1 MKKFQFN
8 LESLLKYREY
18 LEHKLKLEVASAVTD
33 VEACKLS
40 IERTKQEQ
48 KKTVQHLSTISET
61 GIDGNTLLRY
71 TEYVSTLEIEIDIRN
86 TELIALRKTLFEK
99 KKQLKKK
106 SIDKKALENLKDLK
120 KEEYHHELN
129 AIIQKESDD
138 MVSIRRTGEQ
148 VKS

>member
-1 MKKFQFN
+1 MKKFQFK
-8 LESLLKYREY
+8 LEALLKYREY
-18 LEHKLKLEVASAVTD
+18 LAHKLKLEVASAVAD

-48 KKTVQHLSTISET
+48 IKTVQHLSTISET

-86 TELIALRKTLFEK
+86 TELITLKEILIEK
-99 KKQLKKK
+99 RNRLKKK
-106 SIDKKALENLKDLK
+106 SIDKKVIENLKDLK
-120 KEEYHHELN
+120 KDEYHHELN
-129 AIIQKESDD
+129 LMIQKESDD